1 MSSVKKIKTTY
12 TFNNHATHVRGGK
25 EYFDQLKTL
34 IERAQHFIQ
43 LQVYILEKDHTGNEI
58 NDCLIAASRNNV
70 RIQILLDGYA
80 ARNLRKTIHSGNQKC
95 RYSLEVF

>member
-80 ARNLRKTIHSGNQKC
+80 SRNLRKTIHSGNQKC